1 MNGGCDGISHFMKWY
16 YRFVEETKT
25 TSCSSKQPSRFPIRT
40 YRVFTMDKTITAAAE
55 ATFDLHP
62 QASHVGTL
70 RRNTAAARLQLV
82 PLGGGGHR
90 TPGRFCWERMKH
102 KGWSKMDF
110 DKMHEQWSSWISMF
124 VFGSKW
130 TWTTQKVHDKHSN
143 GLPVHEVT
151 RQSWV
156 KMGLS
161 KHVVYLELSVKG
173 KWMDMAYFQ
182 TKLRIKA
189 HRWPGP

>member
-1 MNGGCDGISHFMKWY
+1 MNGGCDGIGHFMKWY

-25 TSCSSKQPSRFPIRT
+25 TSCSSKQPSRFPSLEHISFF
-40 YRVFTMDKTITAAAE
+40 FTMDKTITAAAE

-82 PLGGGGHR
+82 PLGGGGR
-90 TPGRFCWERMKH
+90 FWAPGRFCWEWNTRD
-102 KGWSKMDF
+102 GARWTLTRCTNNDLLEIPCLF
-110 DKMHEQWSSWISMF
+110 
-124 VFGSKW
+124 FGSKW
-130 TWTTQKVHDKHSN
+130 TWTTQKVHDKHSK

-161 KHVVYLELSVKG
+161 NHVVYLELSVKG

-182 TKLRIKA
+182 TKLRI